1 MCVTV
6 ILMDAHVIQ
15 HYTAGNPNGFEERYV
30 PTSVA
35 MNFDPVM
42 CTRTMSVAMSS
53 TLSIS
58 SQFTM
63 EMSKYVQH
71 HDNCSPVDGAI
82 LMVLMSHPAEEVQVL
97 FRHIILDPCL

>member
-1 MCVTV
+1 MYTIV
-6 ILMDAHVIQ
+6 ILTDTHVIQ
-15 HYTAGNPNGFEERYV
+15 HYTADNPNGFEERYV

-42 CTRTMSVAMSS
+42 CTRTMSFAMFS

-63 EMSKYVQH
+63 ET
-71 HDNCSPVDGAI
+71 
-82 LMVLMSHPAEEVQVL
+82 L
-97 FRHIILDPCL
+97 HIKNLDIMTTVALLIEQSSWY